1 MYLMISYVLLVVLF
15 ATFVEFAFEYGHR
28 KTGYT
33 LLAAIIAYS
42 LFYPHPARAQ
52 SMAISR
58 AAEAHRHTLIQQS
71 RMVWGLSAPTATF
84 AAQIQQESG
93 WRNGLTSRTGA
104 QGLTQ
109 FMPGTARWIATIDP
123 ELVAVHP
130 LNPRWALRALV
141 VYDYWLYN
149 RVAGSNPCEHMAFAL
164 SAYNGGLGWVNKRK
178 ARSNQPGV
186 CFGATCEINPGITAS
201 NQRENR
207 DYPRRILLHYEPA
220 YAAQSVRWGLG
231 ACTGAQL

>member
-1 MYLMISYVLLVVLF
+1 
-15 ATFVEFAFEYGHR
+15 
-28 KTGYT
+28 
-33 LLAAIIAYS
+33 
-42 LFYPHPARAQ
+42 
-52 SMAISR
+52 
-58 AAEAHRHTLIQQS
+58 
-71 RMVWGLSAPTATF
+71 
-84 AAQIQQESG
+84 
-93 WRNGLTSRTGA
+93 
-104 QGLTQ
+104 
-109 FMPGTARWIATIDP
+109 MPGTARWIATIDP